1 MRQVLEPGALGRPR
15 GIGWRGRWEGELGWG
30 IHVYAWLI
38 HVNVW
43 RKWLQCCGVISLQ
56 LIQKKLKKKWMNC
69 SQFYLICHIQPDLLP
84 TDCHFLKHIPSTT
97 FAGKTLLQTVGGRKC
112 FPRVCEIPK
121 PGFLHTGINK
131 CISHWQKCVD
141 CNDPIFSNKDVWA
154 YLLICW
160 FNSHSLK
167 SVLFIYQFV
176 LLWLITISI

>member
-1 MRQVLEPGALGRPR
+1 MGCTKNCNACRYWSTEGAQFFSR
-15 GIGWRGRWEGELGWG
+15 IMTECTS
-30 IHVYAWLI
+30 H
-38 HVNVW
+38 
-43 RKWLQCCGVISLQ
+43 
-56 LIQKKLKKKWMNC
+56 IQFFKSWMNW
-69 SQFYLICHIQPDLLP
+69 SQFYVICDIQPDLLP
-84 TDCHFLKHIPSTT
+84 TDCHFLKHSPSTT
-97 FAGKTLLQTVGGRKC
+97 FAGKTLLQPVGGRKC

-141 CNDPIFSNKDVWA
+141 CNDPILSNKDVWA

-167 SVLFIYQFV
+167 PQSRLHESV